1 MVWSRMTQ
9 KEQSGAF
16 VHPPEIAS
24 LAAKPDPLRRGWRE
38 GELRTFAVIRLR
50 RRDQQGS
57 THIPSGR
64 SASSTDAFPRKTD
77 RFLTRFA
84 ILCARKG
91 NLGEPSM
98 ATRQVKT
105 VTKTAP
111 AARSKPIR
119 KTAGKPK
126 AAPAVLKLV
135 TTKAANKERT
145 ATSAP
150 KPASMTGPL
159 PPIVTLKHLA
169 EWAGYNHG
177 VAKKQAIEMFTGFV
191 ADIGRVLKKGSKI
204 RIPNLGV
211 LQVRIRPARPARKGR
226 NPATGEE
233 IRIKA
238 SKASKKVA
246 FRVAKGLREAI

>member
-1 MVWSRMTQ
+1 MATPQIKTV
-9 KEQSGAF
+9 
-16 VHPPEIAS
+16 
-24 LAAKPDPLRRGWRE
+24 
-38 GELRTFAVIRLR
+38 
-50 RRDQQGS
+50 
-57 THIPSGR
+57 
-64 SASSTDAFPRKTD
+64 RKT
-77 RFLTRFA
+77 T
-84 ILCARKG
+84 
-91 NLGEPSM
+91 
-98 ATRQVKT
+98 
-105 VTKTAP
+105 P
-111 AARSKPIR
+111 AARSNPAA

-126 AAPAVLKLV
+126 AISAVQKLV
-135 TTKAANKERT
+135 SAKASNKKGT

-177 VAKKQAIEMFTGFV
+177 IPKRQAIKMFTGFV

-204 RIPNLGV
+204 RIPNFGV

-233 IRIKA
+233 IQIKA

-246 FRVAKGLREAI
+246 FRVAKGLSEAI